1 VTEANAQPVMLS
13 DDLCV
18 RASLTVAF
26 AVLLAAA
33 AGCSSDSKSSET
45 DSARAAVPWI
55 SAKPPQVAERNPVTT
70 PCRASDL
77 RISGQV
83 KFVPRL
89 QGGIALVTIRNAGRT
104 CRLSGR
110 PRVTFVKKGG
120 PVQVEKPIA
129 TTRANFPEATYSPS
143 SLLALRRGESGAL
156 TVTWDNWCD
165 PVVKGVPH
173 VPPKAIRIALPEDR
187 GNLDADYNAVP
198 PCVDPNQPTTIGVSR
213 FQPSLVR
220 FAGRWSDAF
229 LRASVPGQPL
239 RARRGG
245 LVRFRVL
252 LTNASGRTVRFD
264 RCPAYATQ
272 LVPAGT
278 VQVYTLN
285 CRAAHPI
292 APGGSL
298 AFAIQVPVPTGAP
311 TGANGLFWE
320 LDPFG
325 ARSPQVHARV
335 VVRR

>member
-1 VTEANAQPVMLS
+1 MLS
-13 DDLCV
+13 DDLRV
-18 RASLTVAF
+18 RASLAI
-26 AVLLAAA
+26 ACVLLLAVA
-33 AGCSSDSKSSET
+33 AGCSSGSKSSEA
-45 DSARAAVPWI
+45 DSGPPPVPWI
-55 SAKPPQVAERNPVTT
+55 STKPPQVAERTPVTT

-104 CRLSGR
+104 CRLTGR
-110 PRVTFVKKGG
+110 PHVTFVKKGG

-129 TTRANFPEATYSPS
+129 TTHANFPEATYPPS

-173 VPPKAIRIALPEDR
+173 VPPKAIRITLPAGR

-239 RARRGG
+239 HARRGG
-245 LVRFRVL
+245 PLRFRVL
-252 LTNASGRTVRFD
+252 LTNASGTTVRFG
-264 RCPAYATQ
+264 RCPAYAAQ

-285 CRAAHPI
+285 CRAAHAI

-298 AFAIQVPVPTGAP
+298 AFAIQVPVPDGAP

-325 ARSPQVHARV
+325 ARAPQVHARV
-335 VVRR
+335 IVGR